1 VIIYRPTLTQGI
13 TYDGK
18 YYYGISS
25 TGLYKYDANW
35 NLIATNGNAAAQC
48 GGNHMGGGSIYN
60 GVLYVPCTADPPAQP
75 LAHVGLF
82 SASTLSFIKV
92 VDLAGAG
99 LPFFPPTAVQ
109 INIAAVAVNP
119 DAGLLAVC
127 SFGPAGSTAKT
138 GASVF
143 TYNLTTFAYK
153 GSFQASGNPTIY
165 NQGISYYNGH
175 YYYAYDNPPVG
186 SASSVNGGV
195 AIMNTDGSSARQII
209 PASRMMAG
217 GGTDEIEGLCVTNG
231 NIYVLRGDYL
241 YMFPV

>member
-13 TYDGK
+13 TYDGT

-25 TGLYKYDANW
+25 TALYKYDANW

-119 DAGLLAVC
+119 DARLLAAL
-127 SFGPAGSTAKT
+127 SFGPAGSTAVT

-143 TYNLTTFAYK
+143 TYDLTTFAYK

-175 YYYAYDNPPVG
+175 YYYAYDNPPG
-186 SASSVNGGV
+186 QSSVNGGV
-195 AIMNTDGSSARQII
+195 AIMNTDGSNARKIISASQ
-209 PASRMMAG
+209 MMAG

-241 YMFPV
+241 YMFPA